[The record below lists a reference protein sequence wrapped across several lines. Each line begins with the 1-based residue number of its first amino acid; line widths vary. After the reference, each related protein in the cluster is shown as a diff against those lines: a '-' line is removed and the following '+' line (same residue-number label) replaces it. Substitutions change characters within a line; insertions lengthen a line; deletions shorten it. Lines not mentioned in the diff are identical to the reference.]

1 MLIDLQMKHPCLAP
15 EGWRKGLGLKDFHH
29 SELSSMAARLQS
41 SPTIPS
47 HIDPPE
53 ISRKKRAGLKLG
65 FSVAVSQPGV
75 ALLQQC
81 PFAAWRCGPC
91 FGTGSGCPKH
101 SMYLARWLC
110 RGQLCRLHL
119 ISSALNH
126 WVISMPALQLL
137 PAPAPAWLARKCEQM
152 AAASPDM
159 NSKY

>member
-15 EGWRKGLGLKDFHH
+15 EEWRKGLGLKDFHP

-81 PFAAWRCGPC
+81 PFAAWRCGQC
-91 FGTGSGCPKH
+91 FGTGV
-101 SMYLARWLC
+101 WLPQTQHVL
-110 RGQLCRLHL
+110 GQVAVPGAALQIAFNF
-119 ISSALNH
+119 ISS
-126 WVISMPALQLL
+126 
-137 PAPAPAWLARKCEQM
+137 
-152 AAASPDM
+152 
-159 NSKY
+159 

>member
-15 EGWRKGLGLKDFHH
+15 EEWRKGLGLKDFHP

-81 PFAAWRCGPC
+81 PFAAWRCR
-91 FGTGSGCPKH
+91 SVLRH
-101 SMYLARWLC
+101 WVWLPQTQHVL
-110 RGQLCRLHL
+110 GQVAVPGAALQIAFNF
-119 ISSALNH
+119 ISS
-126 WVISMPALQLL
+126 
-137 PAPAPAWLARKCEQM
+137 
-152 AAASPDM
+152 
-159 NSKY
+159 